1 MVITELFRLTG
12 LSLTVLAL
20 IGFIGLLVL
29 RYALENLRGDPDRP
43 RFVRHYLL
51 TLLAVSITVSSNN
64 LLIFAAGWIAISMSL
79 HQLLLFYP
87 DRPRAALAAHKKFIF
102 ARLAESL
109 LIIAFGLL
117 YFQHQTLNIQTILE
131 HYQGSTSLTVTDHVI
146 ACLIASVAM
155 IKCAQ
160 LPLHGWLIQ
169 VVEAPTPVSAL
180 LHAGI
185 VNLGGFLLLLF
196 APLFGLSAVATWL
209 VLIVAGLSCV
219 LAALVMMTRI
229 SIKVRLA
236 WSTIAQMGLMLVE
249 CALGLY
255 ELALLHLVAHS
266 CYKAYAFLSS
276 GEAVNNYLRGKVADL
291 PLPTRRHWFVATV
304 VVATPLSAALA
315 AGFINSPLSPW
326 VLITIACSTLLAF
339 HFSSNQASV
348 IIRGIALATVG
359 VSAYILASSLAGMLI
374 EPASKQASGLADLWI
389 SSLFVAQFM
398 IFLIL
403 RYAPQWIWSQ
413 RGFVVMNAGFYLD
426 EWASRLTLWLWPLEL
441 PPSLFKMLPP
451 QQLYKT
457 TVSAGAIDNTGE
469 TR

>member
-1 MVITELFRLTG
+1 MVIAELFRLTG
-12 LSLTVLAL
+12 LSFTVLAL
-20 IGFIGLLVL
+20 IGFIGLQVL
-29 RYALENLRGDPDRP
+29 RYALDNLRGDPDRP

-51 TLLAVSITVSSNN
+51 TLLAVCVTVSSNN
-64 LLIFAAGWIAISMSL
+64 LLIFAAGWIAISLSL

-102 ARLAESL
+102 ARLAEIL
-109 LIIAFGLL
+109 LIIAFALL
-117 YFQHQTLNIQTILE
+117 YLQHQTLNIQTVLE
-131 HYQGSTSLTVTDHVI
+131 HYQNTAALTATDHLI

-169 VVEAPTPVSAL
+169 VVESPTPVSAL

-196 APLFGLSAVATWL
+196 APLFGLSAVAKWL

-276 GEAVNNYLRGKVADL
+276 GEAVNHYLRGRVADL
-291 PLPTRRHWFVATV
+291 PLPTRRHWLIATLV
-304 VVATPLSAALA
+304 GTVPLSGALI
-315 AGFINSPLSPW
+315 AGLISTPLSPW
-326 VLITIACSTLLAF
+326 VLISIACSTLLAF
-339 HFSSNQASV
+339 HFSTNQAS
-348 IIRGIALATVG
+348 IFARGITFAAIG
-359 VSAYILASSLAGMLI
+359 VCAYVLASSLAGLVI
-374 EPASKQASGLADLWI
+374 EPARLQASGLADLWVGA
-389 SSLFVAQFM
+389 LFVAQFL
-398 IFLIL
+398 IFLVL

-413 RGFVVMNAGFYLD
+413 RCFVVMNAGFYLD
-426 EWASRLTLWLWPLEL
+426 EWSSRLTLWLWPLEL

-451 QQLYKT
+451 QKLYT
-457 TVSAGAIDNTGE
+457 TGDS
-469 TR
+469 R